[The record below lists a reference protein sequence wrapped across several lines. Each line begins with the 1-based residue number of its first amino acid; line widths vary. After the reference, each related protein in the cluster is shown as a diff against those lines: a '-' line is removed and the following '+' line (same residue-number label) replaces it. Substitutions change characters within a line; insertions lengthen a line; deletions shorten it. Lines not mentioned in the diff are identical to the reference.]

1 VRKRRTS
8 GLRLARSRSG
18 LLAAM
23 LCALGVNAAAD
34 AAALHP
40 LDPLSAEELG
50 VIGSVLRNS
59 GQFST
64 NTNFAWIQLQEPP
77 KQVVQEFKPG
87 SEVAREASVAAI
99 DFDKHKAFAVLV
111 DVRAKRIGSVTE
123 LKDLQP
129 GLNDLDTER
138 ARVILDADEAVKA
151 ALVKRGLKVP
161 GKVSDSVGIQYAPLG
176 HDPALA
182 QESGRLVRAFFASD
196 QHAINEFSPFVD
208 GLMAVVDLYAGR
220 VIRLH
225 DTPGAPSVPVPH
237 DIFAPKVRGPALRA
251 NPIMAVQKGP
261 RNFTITGNVVAW
273 QNWQFRVGFN
283 LREGLVLHQV
293 AYNDGGRKRSV
304 LYRGSVAEVVTAYGD
319 ASEFW
324 SWLEL
329 FDEGVFGLG
338 ATANAV
344 QPGREVPANAV
355 TLSPLVPEPAS
366 PRFATPLA
374 RRIYVYERDAGGLLY
389 YQQGSMTFHAPATE
403 LVVGFLASLGN
414 YEYGLNWVFKQD
426 GSFAFEAELAGLILT
441 KFVDRQTC
449 GLCQALIGGPG
460 PDGESR
466 TYRSTGDDR
475 YGTLVHPNLVGG
487 NHQHW
492 FSLRL
497 DFDIDGVN
505 NAVLESNLERVSGRP
520 QSDAQGGNRYFASS
534 HTVFGKAV
542 EAARDM
548 NEETART
555 WTIYN
560 PSSLQRTGR
569 RSGYAVVPME
579 NTATVFPSSRASE
592 AVGFTLHPFWVTP
605 YRDGQLY
612 AGGAYPNQAK
622 ADYADT
628 LYHYANQ
635 DSIYD
640 KDIVV
645 WYSMGMT
652 HFLRPEDYPIM
663 SNAKLSVLFR
673 PVGFFER
680 NPALGLGQVHNK

>member
-1 VRKRRTS
+1 
-8 GLRLARSRSG
+8 
-18 LLAAM
+18 
-23 LCALGVNAAAD
+23 
-34 AAALHP
+34 
-40 LDPLSAEELG
+40 
-50 VIGSVLRNS
+50 
-59 GQFST
+59 
-64 NTNFAWIQLQEPP
+64 
-77 KQVVQEFKPG
+77 
-87 SEVAREASVAAI
+87 
-99 DFDKHKAFAVLV
+99 
-111 DVRAKRIGSVTE
+111 
-123 LKDLQP
+123 
-129 GLNDLDTER
+129 
-138 ARVILDADEAVKA
+138 
-151 ALVKRGLKVP
+151 
-161 GKVSDSVGIQYAPLG
+161 
-176 HDPALA
+176 
-182 QESGRLVRAFFASD
+182 
-196 QHAINEFSPFVD
+196 
-208 GLMAVVDLYAGR
+208 
-220 VIRLH
+220 
-225 DTPGAPSVPVPH
+225 
-237 DIFAPKVRGPALRA
+237 
-251 NPIMAVQKGP
+251 
-261 RNFTITGNVVAW
+261 
-273 QNWQFRVGFN
+273 
-283 LREGLVLHQV
+283 
-293 AYNDGGRKRSV
+293 
-304 LYRGSVAEVVTAYGD
+304 
-319 ASEFW
+319 
-324 SWLEL
+324 
-329 FDEGVFGLG
+329 
-338 ATANAV
+338 
-344 QPGREVPANAV
+344 
-355 TLSPLVPEPAS
+355 
-366 PRFATPLA
+366 
-374 RRIYVYERDAGGLLY
+374 
-389 YQQGSMTFHAPATE
+389 
-403 LVVGFLASLGN
+403 
-414 YEYGLNWVFKQD
+414 LNWVFKQD

-441 KFVDRQTC
+441 KFVDRQAC

-497 DFDIDGVN
+497 DFDIEGAN
-505 NAVLESNLERVSGRP
+505 NAVLESNLERVSGQP
-520 QSDAQGGNRYFASS
+520 QSDAQGERRYFTSS

-560 PSSLQRTGR
+560 PSSMQRTGR

-612 AGGAYPNQAK
+612 ASGAYPNQAK

-640 KDIVV
+640 RDIVV

-652 HFLRPEDYPIM
+652 HFPRPEDYPIM